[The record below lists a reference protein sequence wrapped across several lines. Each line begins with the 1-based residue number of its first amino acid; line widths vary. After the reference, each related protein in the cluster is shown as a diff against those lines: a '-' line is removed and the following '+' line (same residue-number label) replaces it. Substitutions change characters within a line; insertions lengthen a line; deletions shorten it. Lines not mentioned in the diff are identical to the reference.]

1 MAYTIEQI
9 ATALGARAFGDG
21 DIVITGAAEPADA
34 RPDELALAMK
44 PDYAEMLSQG
54 HARAAMLWDGAD
66 WQAMGL
72 EAAIVAPRPRFAMA
86 GLTQMLDL
94 GQGWGGGIHP
104 SAVIDPAAHLVRRSS
119 RQASA
124 KLQFCR
130 IAFGAAG
137 SAGSSIDTGDA
148 EDVAKKF
155 IGEDT
160 VIGPQCFVGVD
171 VQIGPAGFLREAVR
185 ISARVVIG
193 ARFIAQPGAVIGSD
207 GFSFVTPEVSG
218 VEKARKSLGDQGEV
232 TAQSYVRIHS
242 LGSVRIGDDV
252 EIGANSTLDRGTIR
266 DTVIGAR
273 TKLDNLVHI
282 GHNCIIG
289 DDCLICGQVG
299 LAGSVNMGN
308 NVVLGGQ
315 AGVSDN
321 ITIGHNVIAGGGAKL
336 LSNVPDGR
344 VVMGYPATKMDTQM
358 ELYKNQRRLKRLFA
372 DVAEL
377 KKTVSKDGPSD

>member
-34 RPDELALAMK
+34 GPDELALAMK

-104 SAVIDPAAHLVRRSS
+104 SAVIDPAAQLGQGVSVGPFS
-119 RQASA
+119 VV
-124 KLQFCR
+124 
-130 IAFGAAG
+130 
-137 SAGSSIDTGDA
+137 SAGA
-148 EDVAKKF
+148 V

-372 DVAEL
+372 DVTEL